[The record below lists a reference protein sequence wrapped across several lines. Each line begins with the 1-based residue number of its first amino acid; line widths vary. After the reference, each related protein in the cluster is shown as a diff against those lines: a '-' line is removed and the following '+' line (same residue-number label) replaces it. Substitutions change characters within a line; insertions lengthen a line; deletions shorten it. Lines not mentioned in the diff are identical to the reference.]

1 MKLTKINQVK
11 KEAQGRMD
19 RNEIETHTT
28 TGKPMDADTVIQ
40 TEHIA
45 KMQKM
50 LHAIDLAIPC
60 LEDWINRTGFGE
72 TNQRD
77 KEALNALKESIR
89 GVEHLRGHGF

>member
-19 RNEIETHTT
+19 RNEIEMYPT

-40 TEHIA
+40 TDHIV

-50 LHAIDLAIPC
+50 LHAIDIAIPC